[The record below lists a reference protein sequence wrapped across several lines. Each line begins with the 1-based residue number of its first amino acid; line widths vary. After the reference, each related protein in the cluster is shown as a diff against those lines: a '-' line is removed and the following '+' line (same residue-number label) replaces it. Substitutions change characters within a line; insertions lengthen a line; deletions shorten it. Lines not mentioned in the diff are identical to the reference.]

1 MRRALSS
8 ELLKLR
14 TTRTFYALM
23 LSALLLTAGL
33 SVLAAAV
40 GSWGPRATVAPGEDL
55 VGFAFFGLAFA
66 FVLGL
71 LAVTTEFRHGTIT
84 PTLQAVPG
92 RSRLVAAKLVTHL
105 LAGLVL
111 GLLAVALNLVLVEA
125 VLSLRDISS
134 GTSSGDVVRWELGL
148 AIAGALFAALGV
160 GIGAIV
166 RNQVAALVGGF
177 AWLFVVEPLLGAIPH
192 VGHTVTRFGL
202 GGLSDALDGF
212 NGHGDDLLGRLPAG
226 LVLAAYVALFAAVG
240 AALLRRRDVTT

>member
-14 TTRTFYALM
+14 TTRTFYALV
-23 LSALLLTAGL
+23 LSAVLLTSGL
-33 SVLAAAV
+33 SVVAAAL
-40 GSWGPRATVAPGEDL
+40 GTWRIGETAPGQDL
-55 VGFAFFGLAFA
+55 VGFSFFGLAFA

-92 RSRLVAAKLVTHL
+92 RSRLVAAKVATHV

-111 GLLAVALNLVLVEA
+111 GVLTVVLNLLLVEA
-125 VLSLRDISS
+125 VLSIRDIDS
-134 GTSSGDVVRWELGL
+134 GTSVGDVVRWVGGLG
-148 AIAGALFAALGV
+148 IAAALFAGIGV
-160 GIGAIV
+160 GLGAIV

-177 AWLFVVEPLLGAIPH
+177 AWLFVVEPLLAAIPT
-192 VGHTVTRFGL
+192 VGDGVARFGL
-202 GGLSDALDGF
+202 GGLSDGLDRF
-212 NGHGDDLLGRLPAG
+212 NGHGDNVLGQLPAG
-226 LVLAAYVALFAAVG
+226 LVLAAYVVVFAAVG